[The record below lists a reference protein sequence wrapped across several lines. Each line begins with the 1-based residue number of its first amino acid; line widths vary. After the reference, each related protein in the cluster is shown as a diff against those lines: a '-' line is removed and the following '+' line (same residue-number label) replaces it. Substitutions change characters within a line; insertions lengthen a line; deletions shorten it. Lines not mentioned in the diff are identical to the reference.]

1 MSGYEDMGGG
11 SAKCFAF
18 MERVHFNGE
27 PTGELVDDGQDG
39 VYEAG
44 DLEFAPN
51 QTVPLEVFLSAP
63 PTQYL
68 SAVFRVIETPPDF
81 FLFPDESWMEHAEPC
96 VKVRLVDPEPFVFTS
111 NTTSARVLLESDA
124 SWFKRSPRNAAA
136 AAVPETDLNCSLW
149 VRFEGLSL
157 GEYGGIVQ
165 RSMLYHLVR
174 ASEDDTG
181 APVEDAGPSG
191 NPKIPRE
198 ALIGGSVVAIGSA
211 MIGFLVLYTRTNR
224 NKLQEASTKGDE
236 DWYEEA
242 ANSSYAASTYG
253 LARRDTGPRA
263 HASQEAESHYTLDSG
278 ADMKESEN
286 CSLLLPSRPQTDEQI
301 SSPGRISSMIGA
313 ILGDTSAVDTAGRG
327 GGGGKMSRSRSTPAN
342 GAYGLLEGPSPV
354 IRAEVPRRPLTML
367 ADGTVV
373 EYDPEAPVLPDN
385 FISNDS
391 QQWYIDICDL
401 EIGEKIACGGGGQ
414 IYKGFF
420 GGQKVA
426 LKELFSSMIDSTS
439 LDELKIEAKYLSRLQ
454 HPRIVRFF
462 GLCEHKQ
469 HVYIVTEFCP
479 HVLTDLMKDDMVQN
493 HKLHLPVLSLRISMD
508 ICEAMVFMHSRGYLH
523 RDLKPENILLDDEWR
538 VKLCDFGVTKL
549 VSESNRMTMTG
560 QIGTAAYMPPEVMK
574 GERVV
579 CDPSVDVYS
588 FGVLLWA
595 LCARS
600 LPYASLNQYQII
612 KMVVDQQLRY

>member
-1 MSGYEDMGGG
+1 MSGYEDMGG
-11 SAKCFAF
+11 SKQCFAF
-18 MERVHFNGE
+18 MERVYFNGE
-27 PTGELVDDGQDG
+27 PTGELVDDGEDG

-51 QTVPLEVFLSAP
+51 QTVPLDVFLSAP
-63 PTQYL
+63 PTQSL
-68 SAVFRVIETPPDF
+68 SAVFRVVEAPLD
-81 FLFPDESWMEHAEPC
+81 LLLDESWMEQAEPC
-96 VKVRLVDPEPFVFTS
+96 VKVRLVNPEPFVFTS
-111 NTTSARVLLESDA
+111 NATSARALLQSDA
-124 SWFKRSPRNAAA
+124 SFQKSQRNAK
-136 AAVPETDLNCSLW
+136 ETDLNCSLL
-149 VRFEGLSL
+149 VHFEGLSL
-157 GEYGGIVQ
+157 DEYGGIVR
-165 RSMLYHLVR
+165 RSMLYRILS
-174 ASEDDTG
+174 APEDDTG
-181 APVEDAGPSG
+181 VPKEDAGPSG

-198 ALIGGSVVAIGSA
+198 ALIGGSVVVIGSA
-211 MIGFLVLYTRTNR
+211 MIGFLVLYTRTHR
-224 NKLQEASTKGDE
+224 NKFQEATKPKGDE
-236 DWYEEA
+236 DWYDEA
-242 ANSSYAASTYG
+242 ASSSYAASTYG
-253 LARRDTGPRA
+253 LVRRDTGPHA
-263 HASQEAESHYTLDSG
+263 HASSSHAESHYLLDSG
-278 ADMKESEN
+278 ADMKESDN
-286 CSLLLPSRPQTDEQI
+286 CSLLLPSRPQTDDEQR
-301 SSPGRISSMIGA
+301 SPGRISSMIGA
-313 ILGDTSAVDTAGRG
+313 ILGDPASSSVDTAGR
-327 GGGGKMSRSRSTPAN
+327 GKMSRSRSTPAN

-354 IRAEVPRRPLTML
+354 IRAEVPVQRRPLTML

-414 IYKGFF
+414 IYKGSF

-426 LKELFSSMIDSTS
+426 LKELFSSMIDSSS

-462 GLCEHKQ
+462 GLCEDKQ

-479 HVLTDLMKDDMVQN
+479 HVLTDLMKEDMVQN
-493 HKLHLPVLSLRISMD
+493 HNLNVSILSLRISMD

-523 RDLKPENILLDDEWR
+523 RDLKPENILLDEEWR

-600 LPYASLNQYQII
+600 LPYSSLNQYQII